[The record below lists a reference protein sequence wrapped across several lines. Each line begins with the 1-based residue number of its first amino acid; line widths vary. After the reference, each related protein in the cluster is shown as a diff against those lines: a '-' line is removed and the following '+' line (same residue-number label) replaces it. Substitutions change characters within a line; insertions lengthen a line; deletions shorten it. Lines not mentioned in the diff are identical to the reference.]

1 MGVSRRNFLKGLA
14 LGGTTGYLAMAG
26 ASSTVLKDVFVPPQP
41 VGDFDI
47 GECKSVKCTVVSETS
62 WFNNARLVK
71 DMKDAGGLLVNQY
84 IIPWTNTGIEEGFN
98 GDNAG
103 GFCTLIDIEFLD
115 GTKKKILLDCGW
127 NTAWMDECFKRE
139 GVDKMLEN
147 HEIDLLFVSHE
158 HFDHY
163 WGVESVLKHCPD
175 IPIIVPNGFYKEG
188 FDLLKGA
195 NFPIA
200 HVKNDYP
207 HTGPLEIRESGKVH
221 PLFPGCA
228 SITFDSAI
236 ICRVLGE
243 QGLVFNVKDK
253 GLVAVTG
260 CCHMG
265 IISFLEEIK
274 HRVKGGDKIYGIQGG
289 LHISPFEDW
298 DPQYD
303 DLIKALPGYGVETLG
318 CNHCT
323 GYLTAE
329 KMVLAGLPVVQG
341 TARFKSKR
349 KLFLGN
355 GDQIVFG

>member
-1 MGVSRRNFLKGLA
+1 MGVSRRGFLKGLA

-26 ASSTVLKDVFVPPQP
+26 ASSTVLKDVFIPPAS

-47 GECKSVKCTVVSETS
+47 GTCKSVKVTVVSETS
-62 WFNNARLVK
+62 WFSNERLVK

-84 IIPWTNTGIEEGFN
+84 IIPWSNTGVKEGYN
-98 GDNAG
+98 GSNAG
-103 GFCTLIDIEFLD
+103 GYCALIDLELLD
-115 GTKKKILLDCGW
+115 GTKKKILLDTGW
-127 NTAWMDECFKRE
+127 NTEWMDECFKRE
-139 GVDKMLEN
+139 GVDKMLKN
-147 HEIDLLFVSHE
+147 KEIDVLVISHE
-158 HFDHY
+158 HFDHF
-163 WGVESVLKHCPD
+163 WGIETVLKYDPD
-175 IPIIVPNGFYKEG
+175 ISVIVPKGFYKEG
-188 FDLLKGA
+188 FELLKGA
-195 NFPIA
+195 NYPIA

-207 HTGPLEIRESGKVH
+207 HKGPLEVRESGKVH

-228 SITFDSAI
+228 TISFNSAI

-243 QGLVFNVKDK
+243 QGMVFNVKDK
-253 GLVAVTG
+253 GLVAITG

-274 HRVKGGDKIYGIQGG
+274 HRVKGGDKIYGVQGG

-303 DLIKALPGYGVETLG
+303 DLIQALPSYGVEVLA

-329 KMVLAGLPVVQG
+329 KMILAGLPVVQG
-341 TARFKSKR
+341 TARFRSKK